1 MNPENV
7 LAEFGR
13 AKKALRAAQILHADG
28 LLEDAISRS
37 YSAVMHA
44 AKAAL
49 LFHDTIVESHAAL
62 RRLFGQ
68 VLVRPG
74 LIEKEWAA
82 ILGREQD
89 ERVAADYGIGTS
101 WEPEDASRLVE
112 EAATF
117 LQRIRNYLVS
127 VGLALEE

>member
-7 LAEFGR
+7 LAEFER

-37 YSAVMHA
+37 YYAVMHG

-49 LFHDTIVESHAAL
+49 LVHDTIVESHAAL

-89 ERVAADYGIGTS
+89 ERIAADYGIGIS
-101 WEPEDASRLVE
+101 WEPEDSSRLVG
-112 EAATF
+112 EAAAF
-117 LQRIRNYLVS
+117 VQRIRDYLGS
-127 VGLALEE
+127 VGISEEG